1 MRQVA
6 RNVALENSRLRSLL
20 ASRGVT
26 TEEVNHYLA
35 IFEDQT
41 SGSLPTTA
49 SLPAPQTN
57 KAGPLPLPPNRSGS
71 SRPERDVPKGASA
84 PALDTLAI
92 VADASTWQTCCGPA
106 TQCSPA
112 DGRDGQGSVTE
123 PSRGRP
129 SSPAPSPNTPNTTA
143 STPNSTSHLEMS
155 CAAAAQIMA
164 NMYRDGNKELAR
176 EALGCSGSEE
186 CMVKNTLVF
195 QLLDSAET
203 G

>member
-41 SGSLPTTA
+41 SESLPTTA
-49 SLPAPQTN
+49 SLLAPQTN
-57 KAGPLPLPPNRSGS
+57 KAGTLPLPPNRSGS

-112 DGRDGQGSVTE
+112 DGRDGQGSVAE

-129 SSPAPSPNTPNTTA
+129 SSPPLSPNTPNA
-143 STPNSTSHLEMS
+143 TSHLEMS
-155 CAAAAQIMA
+155 CTAAAQIMA